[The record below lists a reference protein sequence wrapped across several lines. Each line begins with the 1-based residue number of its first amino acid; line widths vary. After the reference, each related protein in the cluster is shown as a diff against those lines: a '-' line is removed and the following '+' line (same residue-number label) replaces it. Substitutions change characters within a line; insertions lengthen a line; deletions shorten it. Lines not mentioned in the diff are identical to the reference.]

1 MSNIFQSKFIAKIT
15 DSGTV
20 NFFIGADPECLNELP
35 ANAQFTVVYS
45 PTLNTPWEVVEF
57 CVIEPKKAYAVIKR
71 RELVGRELSYFE
83 TLSKFNQLKQRYQA
97 LSSRN
102 QPHSVQTLSDVRHT
116 PQARPLTAYMVK
128 GNKKLSKL
136 RPRRG

>member
-15 DSGTV
+15 DSGNV

-45 PTLNTPWEVVEF
+45 PTHNTPWEVVEF

-71 RELVGRELSYFE
+71 RELVGREQNYFE
-83 TLSKFNQLKQRYQA
+83 TLLRFSQLKHKYQT
-97 LSSRN
+97 LSSHN
-102 QPHSVQTLSDVRHT
+102 QPHSKGTLSD
-116 PQARPLTAYMVK
+116 
-128 GNKKLSKL
+128 
-136 RPRRG
+136 